1 MRISQKCTEKIENS
15 VQKTRAKGSAFPAR
29 FIVSLAVILI
39 LSFSVFALDD
49 YFPTNRDTRMPPSA
63 AVLETAETG
72 GYELLGRFGNLAY
85 YYRPDRDIILIE
97 DLVNGYT
104 WKTGLDAPFGQDL
117 ERAINAA
124 ETMEE
129 KIKAAEPREV
139 RLNATYVG
147 LANSLLTV
155 EFYDSAFNLNMVSS
169 AARRGASSELVKITD
184 DHWRLDARFID
195 MELTVRLH
203 IHLSERGINYRIYDK
218 EIEGAGAERMA
229 SIIITP
235 FLGAEG
241 GVRQYYDFA
250 AGEYGEEVPNL
261 MKPGYAFVPDGSG
274 ALIRYNDN
282 TVSLNRYVGKVYGDN
297 PAESM
302 FYYDNTVYA
311 VRKKEPLMPVF
322 GVAIGHNQQGFA
334 AWADDGGEQM
344 EIVMS
349 PKENMTNYNFIYPR
363 FVFNRQIHQVY
374 NRKGEGYFRL
384 YPDRLHYDIS
394 INYHFLY
401 GEEADYVGMA
411 LAYRNH
417 LMENGTL
424 IPGKVRPDGIVPLR
438 ADFIMSDV
446 KKSIIGY
453 TNVVTT
459 NAKEAVEI
467 IRDMLDNGVSS
478 INGGLLGF
486 QDGGITTGKPWAL
499 KFTGSIGT
507 KRDFRKLFEE
517 TAALG
522 VDLSFAQDYSTINRI
537 QMNLPRNQAYHRNR
551 WGIRA
556 WDNGDWFLPVQ
567 EISYARPQRSAEW
580 FMRQA
585 KGAADIGASSITAD
599 GITNRLISHWGRNDA
614 ISTSQT
620 IDLYE
625 KTFADSPLPVNAK
638 TPNQYLWKYT
648 DRFLQTPVLPTQYIL
663 QTDTVPFLQLVLHG
677 TMEMYAPYSNFSF
690 YTQRDILRM
699 IDYNVYPSF
708 ALTYEPAHLLSS
720 TNSLKFFSTEYNVY
734 RDIIKNV
741 YTEVSAALSPV
752 KGREWQSRI
761 VLAQG
766 VILNEYSEGL
776 KILINYTDNTYQY
789 ADVTV
794 NPLSAKLIRNGGRL

>member
-1 MRISQKCTEKIENS
+1 MRISQKCTD
-15 VQKTRAKGSAFPAR
+15 KTIKVVRKLKSLNKAIISLTVIFILSISAFA
-29 FIVSLAVILI
+29 FDA
-39 LSFSVFALDD
+39 
-49 YFPTNRDTRMPPSA
+49 YFPTNRDTRMPPER
-63 AVLETAETG
+63 AVLEAVKTG
-72 GYELLGRFGNLAY
+72 EYEFLGRFGNLAY

-97 DLVNGYT
+97 DEKNGYS

-117 ERAINAA
+117 DRAIEAA
-124 ETMEE
+124 QTIEE

-155 EFYDSAFNLNMVSS
+155 EFYDSAFNMNMVSS
-169 AARRGASSELVKITD
+169 SARRGARSELVKITE
-184 DHWRLDARFID
+184 DHYRLDIRYID
-195 MELTVRLH
+195 MELTISLH
-203 IHLSERGINYRIYDK
+203 IHLSDQGINYRIYDQ
-218 EIEGAGAERMA
+218 EIEGAGADRMA
-229 SIIITP
+229 AIILTP
-235 FLGAEG
+235 FLGAAG
-241 GVRQYYDFA
+241 GVRQYYDFEK
-250 AGEYGEEVPNL
+250 GEYGEEIPNL
-261 MKPGYAFVPDGSG
+261 MTPGYAFVPDGSG

-322 GVAIGHNQQGFA
+322 GVAIGHNQQGFV

-363 FVFNRQIHQVY
+363 FVYNRQIHQVY

-394 INYHFLY
+394 INYHFLD

-417 LMENGTL
+417 LIENGTL
-424 IPGKVRPDGIVPLR
+424 IPGKVHSDGIVPLR

-459 NAKEAVEI
+459 SAKEAGEI
-467 IRDMLDNGVSS
+467 IRDMLDNGIGS
-478 INGGLLGF
+478 INGGLFGF
-486 QDGGITTGKPWAL
+486 QDGGITTGKPWTL
-499 KFTGSIGT
+499 NFTGSIGT
-507 KRDFRKLFEE
+507 RRDFRKLFEE
-517 TAALG
+517 ASALG
-522 VDLSFAQDYSTINRI
+522 VDLSFVQDYLTINRI
-537 QMNLPRNQAYHRNR
+537 QMNLPRNQAYHINR

-556 WDNGDWFLPVQ
+556 WDNRDSFLPVQ
-567 EISYARPQRSAEW
+567 EISYARPQRSVEW
-580 FMRQA
+580 FSRQA
-585 KGAADIGASSITAD
+585 KDAAAIGAPSVTAE

-620 IDLYE
+620 IDLFE
-625 KTFADSPLPVNAK
+625 NTFAKSPLPINAK

-648 DRFLQTPVLPTQYIL
+648 DRFLQTPVFPTQYIL

-708 ALTYEPAHLLSS
+708 ALTHKPAHLLSS
-720 TNSLKFFSTEYNVY
+720 TNSLKFFSTEYDIY
-734 RDIIKNV
+734 RDIIKHV
-741 YTEVSAALSPV
+741 YIEISAVLSHV
-752 KGREWQSRI
+752 KGREWLNRT
-761 VLAQG
+761 VLAEG
-766 VILNEYSEGL
+766 VILNEYSEGI
-776 KILINYTDNTYQY
+776 KILVNYTDNIYQY
-789 ADVTV
+789 AGVAV
-794 NPLSAKLIRNGGRL
+794 NALSAQVFRDGRRL